1 MTSFPEVRNWGP
13 WRRCLAEALGATR
26 GQQRPALAGAAL
38 SPVDCRLGAAVLT
51 QSLNCWWPRIARG
64 YSSRGY
70 SFPGFRK
77 PLTSS
82 LSFHNHPPRAL
93 FPSSTKQVL
102 SWLVR
107 RQLRDT
113 HFLQTACEMLGN
125 TWITIHNLAFSV
137 LIMLVGFQ
145 AGILS
150 SASLVDKIKTGF
162 QVHCSL
168 SQF

>member
-1 MTSFPEVRNWGP
+1 MTSFPEIRHWGP

-26 GQQRPALAGAAL
+26 GQQRPALAGVAL

-64 YSSRGY
+64 CSSRGY

-77 PLTSS
+77 TLTSS
-82 LSFHNHPPRAL
+82 LSFHNPPPGAL

-113 HFLQTACEMLGN
+113 HFLQTACEMLAWALGLRKN
-125 TWITIHNLAFSV
+125 KPPNRSYP
-137 LIMLVGFQ
+137 Q
-145 AGILS
+145 A
-150 SASLVDKIKTGF
+150 T
-162 QVHCSL
+162 L
-168 SQF
+168 SQKYITKVHSVNYNNIYRYEI

>member
-1 MTSFPEVRNWGP
+1 M
-13 WRRCLAEALGATR
+13 LLGATR

-64 YSSRGY
+64 CSSRGY

-82 LSFHNHPPRAL
+82 LSFHNPPPRAL

-102 SWLVR
+102 SWPVR

-113 HFLQTACEMLGN
+113 YFLQTACEMLAWALGLKKTN
-125 TWITIHNLAFSV
+125 KQTTKQV
-137 LIMLVGFQ
+137 LPPSDIVTEINNQGTLCKLQ
-145 AGILS
+145 
-150 SASLVDKIKTGF
+150 
-162 QVHCSL
+162 
-168 SQF
+168 